1 MSVVITYFVILCNSF
16 MRSLFESL
24 INYAMINQ
32 PDFKAPKATIIKLES
47 TSQIEMCAE
56 ILSNSEPWITLRM
69 TRKYI
74 KNFLIDPV
82 SESYVQMVN
91 NEVSGVVIIQMQ
103 GPFPGYIKVIA
114 IAPNWRGKGYGRQ
127 LLEFSEERIYRDYP
141 NVFLCVSS
149 FNHNA
154 QDFYRKMGYDQ
165 VGVLKDYLI
174 EGQSENILRKT
185 RGPVMGY

>member
-1 MSVVITYFVILCNSF
+1 MSN
-16 MRSLFESL
+16 RP
-24 INYAMINQ
+24 N
-32 PDFKAPKATIIKLES
+32 FKTPKATIVKLGS
-47 TSQIEMCAE
+47 ISQIQICAK
-56 ILSNSEPWITLRM
+56 ILSNSEPWITLGM

-114 IAPNWRGKGYGRQ
+114 IVPNWRGKGYGGQ
-127 LLEFSEERIYRDYP
+127 LLEFSEERIFRDYP

-149 FNHNA
+149 FNLNA
-154 QDFYRKMGYDQ
+154 QDFYQKMGYDQ
-165 VGVLKDYLI
+165 EGELKDYLI
-174 EGQSENILRKT
+174 EGQSEILLRKS
-185 RGPVMGY
+185 RGPVMGYK